1 MQLSD
6 HADDL
11 FARDDLRGAA
21 GVPLRGHIRR
31 GGLPQLVTRTQT
43 VADTANGLDGV
54 APIDGATIAAPIAS
68 LLTELYLT
76 DTITRP
82 ALVDYVK
89 NMQIAYPYYEKQRK
103 GK

>member
-1 MQLSD
+1 MFRFQCCRFFQCIQPGICCLS
-6 HADDL
+6 
-11 FARDDLRGAA
+11 
-21 GVPLRGHIRR
+21 
-31 GGLPQLVTRTQT
+31 
-43 VADTANGLDGV
+43 
-54 APIDGATIAAPIAS
+54 
-68 LLTELYLT
+68 ELYLT